1 MFLPLL
7 ERGIFGAYGPRV
19 AESAMGLITNMA
31 TSAPYEELRL
41 KSN

>member
-1 MFLPLL
+1 MK
-7 ERGIFGAYGPRV
+7 PRV

-41 KSN
+41 KGK